1 LALNTADAI
10 GPGHLFDQHHHML
23 WQSVG
28 LVCQGDTQPIT
39 YFLADGGTTSA
50 VNLNIIPNSW
60 TGHESLPV

>member
-10 GPGHLFDQHHHML
+10 GQGHLFDQHHHML

-28 LVCQGDTQPIT
+28 LACQGDTQPIT